1 VTEPLIIGLVL
12 CSAFIHAIWNAQVK
26 GSSDRFATL
35 VAIRCA
41 GTIFGLAILPFVP
54 LPAPASWPFLFGAAA
69 CHYVYYTFMLNAYR
83 VGEFSQ
89 VYPIARGSAPLLV
102 ALLTLIFASEP
113 LPASTLMAIG
123 LMSAGIALLASG
135 GRGIEPVLYALGT
148 GVTIAAYSYLS
159 GRGIR
164 LAGSNLSYMASLE
177 ILASLGMV
185 VLGFTKMRTR
195 VVAYLVPQWRTAI
208 IAGVLSVGGYMI
220 ALWAM
225 THASIA
231 GVVALRETSAL
242 FGALIGAYV
251 MKEGFGARR
260 IAAAALVVVGI
271 VVYAL

>member
-1 VTEPLIIGLVL
+1 VNDSAIIALVL
-12 CSAFIHAIWNAQVK
+12 CSAVIHAIWNAQVK

-41 GTIFGLAILPFVP
+41 GTLFGLVVLPFVP
-54 LPAPASWPFLFGAAA
+54 WPAAESWPFLLGAAA
-69 CHYVYYTFMLNAYR
+69 CHYVYYAFMLNAYR

-102 ALLTLIFASEP
+102 ALLTLIFANEP
-113 LPASTLMAIG
+113 LPQSTLLAIG
-123 LMSAGIALLASG
+123 LMSSGIALLASG

-148 GVTIAAYSYLS
+148 GVTIATYSYLS

-164 LAGSNLSYMASLE
+164 LAGHPLSYMASLE
-177 ILASLGMV
+177 ILASVGMV
-185 VLGFTKMRTR
+185 LLGFTTMRRR
-195 VVAYLVPQWRTAI
+195 VMAYLVPQWRTAI
-208 IAGVLSVGGYMI
+208 IAGVLSVGGYAI

-251 MKEGFGARR
+251 LKEGFSGRR
-260 IAAAALVVVGI
+260 IMAACLVVVGI

>member
-1 VTEPLIIGLVL
+1 LTEPLIIALVL
-12 CSAFIHAIWNAQVK
+12 CSALVHAIWNAQVK
-26 GSSDRFATL
+26 GSGDRFATL

-41 GTIFGLAILPFVP
+41 GTIFGLTVLPFVP
-54 LPAPASWPFLFGAAA
+54 LPAPASWPFLLGAAA
-69 CHYVYYTFMLNAYR
+69 CHYVYYAFMLNAYR

-102 ALLTLIFASEP
+102 ALLTLIFANEA

-135 GRGIEPVLYALGT
+135 GRGIEPVFYAIGT

-164 LAGSNLSYMASLE
+164 LAGNNLSYMASLE
-177 ILASLGMV
+177 VLASVGMV
-185 VLGFTKMRTR
+185 ALGFTAMRKR
-195 VVAYLVPQWRTAI
+195 VIAYLVPQWPTALT
-208 IAGVLSVGGYMI
+208 AGVLSVGGYMI

-242 FGALIGAYV
+242 FGALIGAYF

-260 IAAAALVVVGI
+260 VLAAALVVIGI
-271 VVYAL
+271 AVYAL

>member
-1 VTEPLIIGLVL
+1 VSDSAIIVLVL
-12 CSAFIHAIWNAQVK
+12 CSAVIHAIWNAQVK

-41 GTIFGLAILPFVP
+41 GTLFGFAVLPFVP
-54 LPAPASWPFLFGAAA
+54 WPAEESWPFLLGAAA
-69 CHYVYYTFMLNAYR
+69 CHYVYYAFMLNAYR

-102 ALLTLIFASEP
+102 ALLTLIFANEP
-113 LPASTLMAIG
+113 LPQSTLLAIG
-123 LMSAGIALLASG
+123 LMSSGIALLASG
-135 GRGIEPVLYALGT
+135 GRAIEPVLYALGT
-148 GVTIAAYSYLS
+148 GVTIATYSYLS

-164 LAGSNLSYMASLE
+164 LAGHPLSYMASLE
-177 ILASLGMV
+177 ILASIGMV
-185 VLGFTKMRTR
+185 VLGFTTMRTR
-195 VVAYLVPQWRTAI
+195 VMAYLVPQWRTAL
-208 IAGVLSVGGYMI
+208 IAGVLSVGGYAI

-225 THASIA
+225 TQASIA

-251 MKEGFGARR
+251 LKEGFGARR
-260 IAAAALVVVGI
+260 IMAACLVVVGI

>member
-1 VTEPLIIGLVL
+1 MTEPLIIGLVL
-12 CSAFIHAIWNAQVK
+12 CSALIHAIWNAQVK

-41 GTIFGLAILPFVP
+41 GIIFGLTVLPFVSW
-54 LPAPASWPFLFGAAA
+54 PASASWPFLLGAAA
-69 CHYVYYTFMLNAYR
+69 CHYVYFGFMLNAYR

-102 ALLTLIFASEP
+102 ALLTLVFANEP
-113 LPASTLMAIG
+113 LPSTTLMAIG

-135 GRGIEPVLYALGT
+135 GRGIEPVLYAMGT
-148 GVTIAAYSYLS
+148 GITIAMYSYLS

-164 LAGSNLSYMASLE
+164 LAGNNLSYMASLE
-177 ILASLGMV
+177 VLTSVGMV
-185 VLGFTKMRTR
+185 VLGFTAKRKR
-195 VVAYLVPQWRTAI
+195 VIAYLVAQWPTAI

-242 FGALIGAYV
+242 FGALIGAYF
-251 MKEGFGARR
+251 MKEGFGTRR
-260 IAAAALVVVGI
+260 IMAAALVVIGI